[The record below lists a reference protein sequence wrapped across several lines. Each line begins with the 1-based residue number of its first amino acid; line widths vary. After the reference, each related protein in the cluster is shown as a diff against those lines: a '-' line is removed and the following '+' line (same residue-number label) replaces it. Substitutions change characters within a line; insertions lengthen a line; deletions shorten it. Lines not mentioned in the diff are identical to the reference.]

1 MKPRSAV
8 LSAGLL
14 CIVFGAEAG
23 AEAGAARGAAR
34 GASAGGNDDPAAA
47 CHGCHQAAMALD
59 RFAADDLTNR
69 LRRVRDGDT
78 PHPPLNLDDD
88 SDHALAELA
97 RRIVNAGSGA

>member
-1 MKPRSAV
+1 
-8 LSAGLL
+8 
-14 CIVFGAEAG
+14 
-23 AEAGAARGAAR
+23 
-34 GASAGGNDDPAAA
+34 
-47 CHGCHQAAMALD
+47 MALD